1 MNPLNRR
8 VELKCATS
16 QDPIDRHAKERIK
29 ELLVRKCAHVVQEHL
44 PELLRL
50 DIIGCR
56 WSLYWSVV
64 MVYVC
69 VRYVLRVTYKSVKI
83 LIISHVTFTKVNKS
97 VTKLNH

>member
-1 MNPLNRR
+1 MSIKESSIPSRR

-50 DIIGCR
+50 
-56 WSLYWSVV
+56 
-64 MVYVC
+64 VC
-69 VRYVLRVTYKSVKI
+69 LFVL
-83 LIISHVTFTKVNKS
+83 LIV
-97 VTKLNH
+97 